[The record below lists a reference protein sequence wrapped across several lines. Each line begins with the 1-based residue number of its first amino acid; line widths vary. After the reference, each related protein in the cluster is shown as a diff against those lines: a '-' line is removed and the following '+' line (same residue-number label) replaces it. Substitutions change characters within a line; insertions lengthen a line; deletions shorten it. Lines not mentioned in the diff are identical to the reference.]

1 MDIPNNRDDEINNII
16 YIGVGILKSQKI
28 QTKKFRLNSFASTH

>member
-1 MDIPNNRDDEINNII
+1 MDIPNNRDDEIDNII

-28 QTKKFRLNSFASTH
+28 QMKKFHLNSFVSKS

>member
-16 YIGVGILKSQKI
+16 YIGVGIIKV
-28 QTKKFRLNSFASTH
+28 KKFKRKNSV